1 MRRRQNAPHP
11 AFFCGMRLIWDG
23 RRSEMEISLYWE
35 ERGNGTPLVLLHGN
49 GEDGTYFARQMEE
62 FSRDFRVLAVDTRG
76 HGRSPRGTAPFSLDQ
91 FAEDLKDFLDG
102 RGIARA
108 AILGFS
114 DGGNIALLFA
124 LRYPSC
130 VEKLI
135 VNGANLYPSGMKTGV
150 WLATELEYEF
160 LRLLAVFSPGAAKKR
175 DLFRLMAREPHI
187 RWESLQK
194 IAVPALVIA
203 GTDDMIKESHTRRMA
218 AALPRGELA
227 LIEGSHFVA
236 RENSREFNRA
246 VRKFLES

>member
-1 MRRRQNAPHP
+1 
-11 AFFCGMRLIWDG
+11 
-23 RRSEMEISLYWE
+23 MEISLYWE

-76 HGRSPRGTAPFSLDQ
+76 HGRSPRGTAPFTLDQ

-160 LRLLAVFSPGAAKKR
+160 LRLLSVFSPGAAKKR

-236 RENSREFNRA
+236 RENSQEFNRA
-246 VRKFLES
+246 VRNRQFPGGRRLLFPDAGGGCAEHGGCDEGEGV

>member
-1 MRRRQNAPHP
+1 MDHTMGILMIGA
-11 AFFCGMRLIWDG
+11 ACL
-23 RRSEMEISLYWE
+23 
-35 ERGNGTPLVLLHGN
+35 LVLLVAAMRSKTQIFLNFILRAVLGLLLI
-49 GEDGTYFARQMEE
+49 YFVN
-62 FSRDFRVLAVDTRG
+62 S
-76 HGRSPRGTAPFSLDQ
+76 
-91 FAEDLKDFLDG
+91 FLDG

-160 LRLLAVFSPGAAKKR
+160 LRLLSVFSPGAAKKR